1 MTETPVTEYLE
12 RARELGPDLE
22 AAADEIERRR
32 ELPEPIVE
40 ALIDRGLFRLL
51 LPRFLGGAELPPAAY
66 VQVIEEVAKHDA
78 STACCLGQANGC
90 AMTAALLDPEVARE
104 IFGGRRGIVRWGP
117 RAPGGAGAVAVG
129 SGRSRLRR
137 V

>member
-51 LPRFLGGAELPPAAY
+51 LPRFLSWVSRRMQKLVPFR
-66 VQVIEEVAKHDA
+66 
-78 STACCLGQANGC
+78 
-90 AMTAALLDPEVARE
+90 ALQQP
-104 IFGGRRGIVRWGP
+104 
-117 RAPGGAGAVAVG
+117 
-129 SGRSRLRR
+129 
-137 V
+137 